1 MALVPAKCTQCGAS
15 IEVDPS
21 QEAGICKSCGTA
33 FITEKVIKNY
43 NTFNVDKS
51 VNIYL
56 GGKGDSKKEERD
68 DEIRGLFVSLDYT
81 DRVDTYKRVV
91 EILKKYP
98 GSADA
103 HTAAAI
109 AIGELMTRD
118 LEGSYVDD
126 ITDYE
131 MYLDEVDGKDVYINI
146 SYPLGLLDKAKKL
159 AKNEKERQTAIK
171 AEQEF
176 YQNVVCKLYEY
187 YIRSNR
193 LGPNRPKILEEAPIS
208 VEKILSRINP
218 PEDKPAEV
226 VETKP
231 EPQKTKKER
240 FNIFRCLFANDVYG
254 WGGFISIMAII
265 AFAVCMIL
273 PGTRE
278 WLLARW
284 FLFGIIVIFV
294 ILGIYIAFL
303 AIRTESELV
312 WSFNNKEYIDSLG
325 IGETFK
331 NNIGDHFTREKLI
344 AFGVIL
350 TKDNYW
356 YALIPYVD
364 DTVMTYHIIRRL
376 AEDLKNKTLKTEDID
391 WLYVHAQ
398 VFKAL
403 EIADE
408 KKLYTEEE
416 MLAHIK
422 KETAKY
428 KLK

>member
-15 IEVDPS
+15 IEVDSS

-43 NTFNVDKS
+43 NTFNVDNS

-81 DRVDTYKRVV
+81 DEVDTYKRVV
-91 EILKKYP
+91 DILKKYP

-103 HTAAAI
+103 HTAAAL
-109 AIGELMTRD
+109 AIGELMTRN
-118 LEGSYVDD
+118 LEGSYVNG

-131 MYLDEVDGKDVYINI
+131 MYLDEVDGKDVYISI

-193 LGPNRPKILEEAPIS
+193 LGPNRPKILEDAPIS

-218 PEDKPAEV
+218 PAEKT
-226 VETKP
+226 VEEVKP
-231 EPQKTKKER
+231 EPPKVKKEK
-240 FNIFRCLFANDVYG
+240 FNIFRCFFADSLG
-254 WGGFISIMAII
+254 WSALISVLGII
-265 AFAVCMIL
+265 AFAVCMIM

-284 FLFGIIVIFV
+284 FLFGIIVLVAIF
-294 ILGIYIAFL
+294 GIYLIYM
-303 AIRTESELV
+303 AIQSECDNIF
-312 WSFNNKEYIDSLG
+312 SKNMKAKPDSTD
-325 IGETFK
+325 EVD
-331 NNIGDHFTREKLI
+331 NFTREKLI
-344 AFGVIL
+344 AFDVTL

-356 YALIPYVD
+356 YALIPYID

-376 AEDLKNKTLKTEDID
+376 AEDLKTKKLKTEDID
-391 WLYVHAQ
+391 WLFVHAQ
-398 VFKAL
+398 VFQAL

-408 KKLYTEEE
+408 KKAYTEED
-416 MLAHIK
+416 MVAHIK